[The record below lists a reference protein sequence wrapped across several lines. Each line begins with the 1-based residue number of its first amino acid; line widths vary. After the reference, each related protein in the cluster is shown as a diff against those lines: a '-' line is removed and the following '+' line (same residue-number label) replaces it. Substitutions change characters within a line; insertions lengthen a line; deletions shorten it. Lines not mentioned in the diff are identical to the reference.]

1 MLNVLA
7 NGFLILLKRNIA
19 VSVVILIVLL
29 IRYFLQRY
37 PKKYTCVLWLL
48 VAVRMVF
55 DISLPEINTASR
67 LHDGAAVVQSFEEK
81 IGWDETQITEEKLV
95 SFAGGNNAR
104 SKDLTTSDVS
114 VSRPAV
120 DTYTFSEMVQGV
132 LFLVWLAGIAMLF
145 LIFMISWIRLKKT
158 VKHAVLKRDNIYE
171 CDHISSPFV
180 LGIVKM
186 KIYLPFGLTEK
197 EQEYILAH
205 ERFHIEK
212 FDQFTR
218 LAATMQ
224 LLLYWM
230 NPLVWVS
237 YFCFVRDQEMRC
249 DEAVLSAYGNGIK
262 KEYSSLLLGF
272 AANNRKLMAV
282 PLAFGESH
290 AGKRIKNILKYRNVK
305 KWTSAGI
312 VFVIAAAA
320 VGAIYLTGTKTKDTE
335 HSVLSDDLNW
345 DTEAD
350 VTDDSHETDAAGTE
364 GVTGIFAEALAD
376 KTLSLEE
383 LTAMVE
389 SEEWENFVGTQDST
403 YWERFEN
410 LEKTAWVEDSLTE
423 DLVGH
428 YEWDGKEYELDISY
442 WKEDTAF
449 KYGETPNA
457 VDNILIT
464 EVQTGDAIGVYHADK
479 RYHANT
485 DIRTFLDTIYDI
497 STEIE
502 MEQVVLPGAP
512 HNIVATL
519 GAYGQ
524 DLLFDGFSGN
534 LFVFDGYTPK
544 NHGESC
550 TASWYS
556 AGGIGEWK
564 QEKDD
569 LFLYDG
575 DRLTE
580 ERLSGNHIEQ
590 KFLEN
595 FENDDFYG
603 LLYEYDFEIFTA
615 SESGEAGIENYDDM
629 LSKYWVTFLSAGADE
644 PVYMLFFNQDYFSK
658 QQALMYAQSVKKK
671 S

>member
-7 NGFLILLKRNIA
+7 NGFLVLLKRNIA

-29 IRYFLQRY
+29 FRYFLQKY
-37 PKKYTCVLWLL
+37 PKKYTCILWLL

-55 DISLPEINTASR
+55 DISLPVVNNVSKLQDR
-67 LHDGAAVVQSFEEK
+67 VAVVQSFEEK
-81 IGWDETQITEEKLV
+81 LGWDETQITEEKLV
-95 SFAGGNNAR
+95 SFVGGTNAQA
-104 SKDLTTSDVS
+104 KPVIIPDVS
-114 VSRPAV
+114 VSRSVV
-120 DTYTFSEMVQGV
+120 DTYTVAEIVQGI
-132 LFLVWLAGIAMLF
+132 LFMVWLAGIAVLF
-145 LIFMISWIRLKKT
+145 LIFIISWIRLKKT
-158 VKHAVLKRDNIYE
+158 VKQAVLMRDNIYE
-171 CDHISSPFV
+171 CDHIPSPFV

-205 ERFHIEK
+205 ERFHIKK
-212 FDQFTR
+212 FDQLTR
-218 LAATMQ
+218 LVATVL

-230 NPLVWVS
+230 NPLVWVA
-237 YFCFVRDQEMRC
+237 YLGFVRDQEMRC
-249 DEAVLSAYGNGIK
+249 DEAVLAAYGNGIK

-290 AGKRIKNILKYRNVK
+290 AGKRIKNILKYQNVK
-305 KWTSAGI
+305 RWTSAGI
-312 VFVIAAAA
+312 VFVISVAAIA
-320 VGAIYLTGTKTKDTE
+320 AIYLTGTKTKGTE
-335 HSVLSDDLNW
+335 HPVLSDDINM

-350 VTDDSHETDAAGTE
+350 ATADSQGIDSTGAE
-364 GVTGIFAEALAD
+364 GVTGIFDEALAD

-389 SEEWENFVGTQDST
+389 SEEWESFVGTHDST
-403 YWERFEN
+403 YWKTFEN
-410 LEKTAWVEDSLTE
+410 LEKTVWVEDSLTE
-423 DLVGH
+423 DLVAH

-442 WKEDTAF
+442 WKEDTASE
-449 KYGETPNA
+449 YGETPNS

-464 EVQTGDAIGVYHADK
+464 EMKTGDAIGVYHADK
-479 RYHANT
+479 KYRANT

-497 STEIE
+497 SSEIE

-512 HNIVATL
+512 RNTVVAL

-534 LFVFDGYTPK
+534 LFEFDGYTPK
-544 NHGESC
+544 DHGESC
-550 TASWYS
+550 TPSWYS

-569 LFLYDG
+569 MFLYDG

-580 ERLSGNHIEQ
+580 VRLSGNHMDHD
-590 KFLEN
+590 FLES

-615 SESGEAGIENYDDM
+615 SESEEAGIENYDDM
-629 LSKYWVTFLSAGADE
+629 LSKYWVTFISAGADE

-658 QQALMYAQSVKKK
+658 QEALMYAQSVKMK
-671 S
+671 

>member
-7 NGFLILLKRNIA
+7 NGFLVLLRRNIA

-29 IRYFLQRY
+29 VRYFLQKY

-55 DISLPEINTASR
+55 DISLPVVNSVSK
-67 LHDGAAVVQSFEEK
+67 LHDGAAVVQSIEEK
-81 IGWDETQITEEKLV
+81 IGWEETQITEEKLV
-95 SFAGGNNAR
+95 SFVGGNNAR
-104 SKDLTTSDVS
+104 SKALATPDVS

-120 DTYTFSEMVQGV
+120 DTYTVSEMVQGV
-132 LFLVWLAGIAMLF
+132 LFLVWLAGIAVLF

-158 VKHAVLKRDNIYE
+158 VKQAVLMRDNIYE
-171 CDHISSPFV
+171 CDHI
-180 LGIVKM
+180 
-186 KIYLPFGLTEK
+186 
-197 EQEYILAH
+197 
-205 ERFHIEK
+205 RK
-212 FDQFTR
+212 FDQLTR
-218 LAATMQ
+218 LAATILM
-224 LLLYWM
+224 LLYWM
-230 NPLVWVS
+230 NPLVWAA
-237 YFCFVRDQEMRC
+237 YLGFVRDQEMRC
-249 DEAVLSAYGNGIK
+249 DEAVLAAYGNGIK

-312 VFVIAAAA
+312 VFVIAVAAI
-320 VGAIYLTGTKTKDTE
+320 VAIYLTGTKTKDTE
-335 HSVLSDDLNW
+335 HPVLSDDLNL
-345 DTEAD
+345 DTESD
-350 VTDDSHETDAAGTE
+350 VTADSHGIDAAGTE

-389 SEEWENFVGTQDST
+389 SEEWESFVGTHDST
-403 YWERFEN
+403 YWESFKN

-442 WKEDTAF
+442 WKEDTASE
-449 KYGETPNA
+449 YGETPNA
-457 VDNILIT
+457 VDDILIT
-464 EVQTGDAIGVYHADK
+464 EMQTGDAIGVYHADK

-497 STEIE
+497 SSEIE
-502 MEQVVLPGAP
+502 MEQVVLPDAP
-512 HNIVATL
+512 RNTVAAL

-534 LFVFDGYTPK
+534 LFEFDGYTPK

-550 TASWYS
+550 TFSWYS

-569 LFLYDG
+569 MFLYDG

-580 ERLSGNHIEQ
+580 VRLSGNHMEQ

-615 SESGEAGIENYDDM
+615 SESEEAGIENYDDM

-658 QQALMYAQSVKKK
+658 QEALMYAQSVKMK
-671 S
+671 

>member
-7 NGFLILLKRNIA
+7 NGFLVLLRRNIA

-29 IRYFLQRY
+29 VRYFLQKY

-55 DISLPEINTASR
+55 DISLPVVNSVSK

-81 IGWDETQITEEKLV
+81 IGWEETQITEEKLV
-95 SFAGGNNAR
+95 SFVGGNNAR
-104 SKDLTTSDVS
+104 PKALATPDVS
-114 VSRPAV
+114 VGRPAV
-120 DTYTFSEMVQGV
+120 DTYTVFEMVQGV
-132 LFLVWLAGIAMLF
+132 LFLVWLAGIAVLF

-158 VKHAVLKRDNIYE
+158 VKQAVLMRDNIYE
-171 CDHISSPFV
+171 CDHIPSPFV
-180 LGIVKM
+180 SGIVKM

-205 ERFHIEK
+205 ERFHIRK
-212 FDQFTR
+212 FDQLTR
-218 LAATMQ
+218 FAATIL

-230 NPLVWVS
+230 NPLVWAA
-237 YFCFVRDQEMRC
+237 YLGFVRDQEMRC
-249 DEAVLSAYGNGIK
+249 DEAVLAAYGNGIK

-312 VFVIAAAA
+312 VFVIAVAAI
-320 VGAIYLTGTKTKDTE
+320 VAIYLTGTKTNDTE
-335 HSVLSDDLNW
+335 HSVLSDDINM
-345 DTEAD
+345 DTESD
-350 VTDDSHETDAAGTE
+350 VTADPHETDITGME

-389 SEEWENFVGTQDST
+389 SEEWESFVRTHDST
-403 YWERFEN
+403 YWESFKN
-410 LEKTAWVEDSLTE
+410 LETTAWVEDSLTE

-442 WKEDTAF
+442 WKEDTASE
-449 KYGETPNA
+449 YGETPNA
-457 VDNILIT
+457 VDDILIT
-464 EVQTGDAIGVYHADK
+464 EMQTGDAIGVYHADK
-479 RYHANT
+479 KYHANT
-485 DIRTFLDTIYDI
+485 DIRIFLDTIYDI
-497 STEIE
+497 SSEIE

-512 HNIVATL
+512 RNTVAAL

-534 LFVFDGYTPK
+534 LFEFDGYTPK
-544 NHGESC
+544 DHGESC
-550 TASWYS
+550 TSSWYS

-564 QEKDD
+564 QKKDD
-569 LFLYDG
+569 MFLYDG

-580 ERLSGNHIEQ
+580 VRLSGNHMEQ

-615 SESGEAGIENYDDM
+615 SESEEAGIENYDDM

-658 QQALMYAQSVKKK
+658 QEALMYAQSVKMK
-671 S
+671 

>member
-7 NGFLILLKRNIA
+7 NGFLVLLRRNIA

-29 IRYFLQRY
+29 VRCFLQKY

-55 DISLPEINTASR
+55 DISLPMVNSVSK

-81 IGWDETQITEEKLV
+81 LGWEETQITEEKLV
-95 SFAGGNNAR
+95 SFVGGTNAQA
-104 SKDLTTSDVS
+104 KPVIIPDVS
-114 VSRPAV
+114 VSRSVV
-120 DTYTFSEMVQGV
+120 DTYTVAEIVQGI
-132 LFLVWLAGIAMLF
+132 LFMVWLAGIAVLF
-145 LIFMISWIRLKKT
+145 LIFIISWIRLKKT
-158 VKHAVLKRDNIYE
+158 VKQAVLMRDNIYE
-171 CDHISSPFV
+171 CDHIPSPFV

-205 ERFHIEK
+205 ERFHIKK
-212 FDQFTR
+212 FDQLTR
-218 LAATMQ
+218 LVATVL

-230 NPLVWVS
+230 NPLVWVA
-237 YFCFVRDQEMRC
+237 YLGFVRDQEMRC
-249 DEAVLSAYGNGIK
+249 DEAVLAAYGNGIK

-290 AGKRIKNILKYRNVK
+290 AGKRIKNILKYQNVK
-305 KWTSAGI
+305 RWTSAGI
-312 VFVIAAAA
+312 VFVIAVAAIA
-320 VGAIYLTGTKTKDTE
+320 AIYLTGTKTKGTE
-335 HSVLSDDLNW
+335 HPVLSDDINM

-350 VTDDSHETDAAGTE
+350 ATADSQGIDSTGAE
-364 GVTGIFAEALAD
+364 GVTGIFDEALAD

-389 SEEWENFVGTQDST
+389 SEEWESFVGTHDST
-403 YWERFEN
+403 YWKTFEN
-410 LEKTAWVEDSLTE
+410 LEKTVWVEDSLTE
-423 DLVGH
+423 DLVAH

-442 WKEDTAF
+442 WKEDTASE
-449 KYGETPNA
+449 YGETPNS

-464 EVQTGDAIGVYHADK
+464 EMKTGDAIGVYHADK
-479 RYHANT
+479 KYRANT

-497 STEIE
+497 SSEIE

-512 HNIVATL
+512 RNTVVAL

-534 LFVFDGYTPK
+534 LFEFDGYTPK
-544 NHGESC
+544 DHGESC
-550 TASWYS
+550 TPSWYS

-569 LFLYDG
+569 MFLYDG

-580 ERLSGNHIEQ
+580 VRLSGNHMDHD
-590 KFLEN
+590 FLES

-615 SESGEAGIENYDDM
+615 SESEEAGIENYDDM
-629 LSKYWVTFLSAGADE
+629 LSKYWVTFISAGADE

-658 QQALMYAQSVKKK
+658 QEALMYAQSVKTK
-671 S
+671 